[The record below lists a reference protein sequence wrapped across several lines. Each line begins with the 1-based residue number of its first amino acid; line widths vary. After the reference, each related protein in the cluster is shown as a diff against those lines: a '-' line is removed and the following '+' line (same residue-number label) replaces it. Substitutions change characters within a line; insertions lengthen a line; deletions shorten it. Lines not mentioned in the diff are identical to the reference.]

1 MSTII
6 GSITTFLAL
15 AAVLGIYIWSS
26 RIINTIHERRLDS
39 LRRIKKEI
47 GRGRKRENTES

>member
-15 AAVLGIYIWSS
+15 AIVLGIYIWSS
-26 RIINTIHERRLDS
+26 RIINTIHDRRLDS
-39 LRRIKKEI
+39 LRRIKREI
-47 GRGRKRENTES
+47 GHGRKRENADR